1 MNNKTNKMMEENFM
15 RKNYVAPSMSQTKID
30 DVCVLLASGVA
41 WEVGGDGQLVPD
53 IFGGT
58 IS

>member
-1 MNNKTNKMMEENFM
+1 M